1 MLRRLI
7 VTATVCVVALL
18 LLAVQNKVLVGQQD
32 LQADLNPVEGQARTF
47 AVVLRDV
54 AGNPVDAVDGDRAEA
69 ELRIKGNDRLKALP
83 MDKLVHDGRRLL
95 VTLPEAAAGPGDEAA
110 LRSRLCG
117 RPYHRDNPA
126 RSLLHIT
133 RGIDLRGGVEFIC
146 RLHDDEGRTVAAD
159 EETVH
164 ILRGRL
170 DERGLTEPAVS
181 RLSNGDIQIVIP
193 GGTRADAA
201 RTRRV
206 LETSG
211 RLEFRE
217 VMPVGNVDPRTG
229 KDTGDLVVHDLSAP
243 DAPVRPKANGSYE
256 AGPGT
261 YLNRRLGEIIAAKE
275 PENGELP
282 SVFYRLGPVRLQGT
296 DVAQANET
304 LHEGQ
309 LAVGI
314 EFTATGAAK
323 NEAFTREVKS
333 RGDEKQGTGR
343 LAIVFDGIVKSAPE
357 VITPSGQNC
366 VISGRFTKDEIDNLK
381 AALKGGSL
389 VVTPEVISERVVG
402 ATLGEQTVTM
412 ALLAMALSSAAIVLF
427 MWCYYGLVLGTVANL
442 SLCVGAFLV
451 WAVLSM
457 FGATVTLPGLAGLV
471 LTIGMAVD
479 TNILI
484 FERIREE
491 LKENKGMK
499 AAIEAGYDR
508 AFLTILDSN
517 LTTFLTA
524 FILYWIGSGPVKGF
538 GLTLMIGLTIS
549 MFSGVYVSRMIN
561 DWLCRRREGVWM
573 SQVLVR
579 PSWRFPYVAWRHVGY
594 AVSILTGLFGIGW
607 FLFGHHLS
615 KGRTFDSNFD
625 IDFTGGNMVLV
636 NFREPKEFEAIET
649 AVQKAWAALPADQ
662 RPGSMVDPAELRKQA
677 YFAELGKGGASRQ
690 WAFRA
695 RDEEGGRLE
704 AERAEIELQRGKV
717 QRELDVLRT
726 EDRPDPAKVKALEAR
741 VAEFRQPIEDL
752 GRRIA
757 ERTEVFKR
765 QVAGVFQGDIATEG
779 DEVLKAAWQGRSL
792 VLDLATLE
800 EPTPTQVAEVAD
812 RLKRR
817 PELEALQMAAA
828 GKSLSISATF
838 RAAPPAAKELEVSD
852 PVLARLRALGG
863 GATPEQANGQ
873 ASAAFDLYNG
883 VVNVAA
889 NQKLTIARPFPASEH
904 FSGQVAGQMKV
915 RALAAIILSLM
926 GILAYVAARF
936 EFRFGVGAV
945 VALFHD
951 VLLTVG
957 LVSLLGIRID
967 LTVIAALLTIIGFSI
982 NDTIVTFDR
991 IRENLKK
998 LVDKTLSDIIDISV
1012 AQTMPRTLL
1021 TTGTVVMTTVVLLL
1035 WGGESLYAFTATL
1048 LIGLIAGTY
1057 SSIFVASPLLLTFKG
1072 QVVETAPVDET
1083 AETKPAIE
1091 PPPPSVN

>member
-18 LLAVQNKVLVGQQD
+18 LLTVQNKVLVGQQD

-54 AGNPVDAVDGDRAEA
+54 AGNPVDAQDGDRAEA

-83 MDKLVHDGRRLL
+83 VDRIVNDGRRLL

-117 RPYHRDNPA
+117 RPYHHDNPS

-159 EETVH
+159 EETVV

-217 VMPVGNVDPRTG
+217 VMADFANVRLGEPDQPVV
-229 KDTGDLVVHDLSAP
+229 A
-243 DAPVRPKANGSYE
+243 KANGGYD

-261 YLNRRLGEIIAAKE
+261 YLNRRLGELIAPQEAE
-275 PENGELP
+275 PGEQP
-282 SVFYRLGPVRLQGT
+282 HTFYRLGAVRLQGK
-296 DVAQANET
+296 DVAQAGET
-304 LHEGQ
+304 IHQGE
-309 LAVGI
+309 LAVSI

-323 NEAFTREVKS
+323 NEAFTREVKA
-333 RGDEKQGTGR
+333 RGDRGDGTGR
-343 LAIVFDGIVKSAPE
+343 LAIIFDGVVKSAPR
-357 VITPSGQNC
+357 VIEPSGQNC

-457 FGATVTLPGLAGLV
+457 FSATVTLPGLAGLV

-549 MFSGVYVSRMIN
+549 MFSGVYVSRMIT

-594 AVSILTGLFGIGW
+594 ALSILTGLFGIGW

-636 NFREPKEFEAIET
+636 NFREPKEFEAIEA

-695 RDEEGGRLE
+695 RDEEGRRLE
-704 AERAEIELQRGKV
+704 AERAAIELQRGKV
-717 QRELDVLRT
+717 QRELDTLRS
-726 EDRPDPAKVKALEAR
+726 EDKPDPAQVKALEAR
-741 VAEFRQPIEDL
+741 VAEFRQPIEEL

-765 QVAGVFQGDIATEG
+765 QVAGVFSGDIATEG
-779 DEVLKAAWQGRSL
+779 EEVLKASWQGRGL
-792 VLDLATLE
+792 ALDLATLE
-800 EPTPTQVAEVAD
+800 EPTATQVAEVAD

-817 PELEALQMAAA
+817 PELEAIQVAAA
-828 GKSLSISATF
+828 GKSLTISATL
-838 RAAPPAAKELEVSD
+838 RTAPVAAKDLEVSD
-852 PVLARLRALGG
+852 PVLARLRTLGG
-863 GATPEQANGQ
+863 GATPDLANGQ
-873 ASAAFDLYNG
+873 AAAAFDLYNG

-951 VLLTVG
+951 ILLTVG
-957 LVSLLGIRID
+957 LVSLIGIRID

-998 LVDKTLSDIIDISV
+998 LADKALADIIDISV

-1072 QVVETAPVDET
+1072 QVVETTPVDET

-1091 PPPPSVN
+1091 PPPPSAN

>member
-1 MLRRLI
+1 MLRRFI

-117 RPYHRDNPA
+117 RPYHRDNPT

-217 VMPVGNVDPRTG
+217 VLAEFNNVRLGEPEQPVVAKT
-229 KDTGDLVVHDLSAP
+229 
-243 DAPVRPKANGSYE
+243 NGGYD

-261 YLNRRLGEIIAAKE
+261 YLNRRLGELIAPQEAE
-275 PENGELP
+275 PGEP
-282 SVFYRLGPVRLQGT
+282 PHTFYRLGAVRLQGK
-296 DVAQANET
+296 DVAQAGET
-304 LHEGQ
+304 IHQGE
-309 LAVGI
+309 LAVSI

-323 NEAFTREVKS
+323 NEAFTREVKA
-333 RGDEKQGTGR
+333 RGDRGDGTGR
-343 LAIVFDGIVKSAPE
+343 LAIIFDGVVKSAPR
-357 VITPSGQNC
+357 VIEPSGQNC

-573 SQVLVR
+573 SEVLVR

-594 AVSILTGLFGIGW
+594 VVSILTGLFGIGW

-704 AERAEIELQRGKV
+704 AERAEIEQQRGKI

-726 EDRPDPAKVKALEAR
+726 EDKPDPAQVKALEAR

-765 QVAGVFQGDIATEG
+765 QVAGVFQGDIASEG
-779 DEVLKAAWQGRSL
+779 EEVLKAAWQGRSL

-998 LVDKTLSDIIDISV
+998 LVDKTLGDIIDISV

-1072 QVVETAPVDET
+1072 QVVETAPVDES

>member
-54 AGNPVDAVDGDRAEA
+54 AGNPVDAVDGDRVEA

-217 VMPVGNVDPRTG
+217 VMADFTNVRLGEPDQPVV
-229 KDTGDLVVHDLSAP
+229 A
-243 DAPVRPKANGSYE
+243 KANGGYD

-261 YLNRRLGEIIAAKE
+261 YLNRRLGELIAPQEAE
-275 PENGELP
+275 PGEQP
-282 SVFYRLGPVRLQGT
+282 HTFYRLGAVRLQGK
-296 DVAQANET
+296 DVAQAGET
-304 LHEGQ
+304 IHQGE
-309 LAVGI
+309 LAVSI

-323 NEAFTREVKS
+323 NEAFTREVKA
-333 RGDEKQGTGR
+333 RGDRGDGTGR
-343 LAIVFDGIVKSAPE
+343 LAIIFDGVVKSAPR
-357 VITPSGQNC
+357 VIEPSGQNC

-457 FGATVTLPGLAGLV
+457 FSATVTLPGLAGLV

-573 SQVLVR
+573 SEVLVR

-594 AVSILTGLFGIGW
+594 ALSILTGLFGIGW

-636 NFREPKEFEAIET
+636 NFREPKEFEAIEA

-717 QRELDVLRT
+717 QRELDTLRS
-726 EDRPDPAKVKALEAR
+726 EDKPDPAKVKALEAR

-765 QVAGVFQGDIATEG
+765 QVAGVFSGDIATEG
-779 DEVLKAAWQGRSL
+779 EEVLKASWQGRSL
-792 VLDLATLE
+792 ALDLATLE
-800 EPTPTQVAEVAD
+800 EPTATQVAEVAE

-817 PELEALQMAAA
+817 PELEAIQVAAA
-828 GKSLSISATF
+828 GKSLTISATL
-838 RAAPPAAKELEVSD
+838 RTAPAAAKDLEVSD
-852 PVLARLRALGG
+852 PVLVRLRTLGG

-873 ASAAFDLYNG
+873 AAAAFDLYNG

-951 VLLTVG
+951 ILLTVG
-957 LVSLLGIRID
+957 LASLLGIRID

-998 LVDKTLSDIIDISV
+998 MVDRSLADIIDISV

-1072 QVVETAPVDET
+1072 QVVEALPVDET

>member
-7 VTATVCVVALL
+7 VIATVCAVALL
-18 LLAVQNKVLVGQQD
+18 LLTVQNKVLVGQQD

-47 AVVLRDV
+47 ALVLRDV
-54 AGNPVDAVDGDRAEA
+54 AGNPVDAIDGDRAEA
-69 ELRIKGNDRLKALP
+69 EQRVKGNDRLKALP
-83 MDKLVHDGRRLL
+83 LDRIVSDGRRLL

-110 LRSRLCG
+110 MRSRLCG
-117 RPYHRDNPA
+117 RPYHRDNPP

-146 RLHDDEGRTVAAD
+146 RLHDDEGGTVAAD

-164 ILRGRL
+164 ILRTRL

-217 VMPVGNVDPRTG
+217 VLADFDNVRLGEPDQPVV
-229 KDTGDLVVHDLSAP
+229 A
-243 DAPVRPKANGSYE
+243 KANGGYD

-261 YLNRRLGEIIAAKE
+261 YLNRRLGELIAPQEAE
-275 PENGELP
+275 PGEP
-282 SVFYRLGPVRLQGT
+282 PRTFYRLGPVRLQGK
-296 DVAQANET
+296 DVALAGET
-304 LHEGQ
+304 IHQGE
-309 LAVGI
+309 LAVSI

-323 NEAFTREVKS
+323 NEAFTREVKA
-333 RGDEKQGTGR
+333 RGDRGDGTGR
-343 LAIVFDGIVKSAPE
+343 LAIIFDGVVKSAPR
-357 VITPSGQNC
+357 VIEPSGQNC

-381 AALKGGSL
+381 AALRGGSL

-412 ALLAMALSSAAIVLF
+412 ATLAMALSSAAIVLF
-427 MWCYYGLVLGTVANL
+427 MWLYYGLVLGTVANL

-491 LKENKGMK
+491 LRENKGMK

-549 MFSGVYVSRMIN
+549 MFSGVYVSRLLT

-594 AVSILTGLFGIGW
+594 ALSILTGLFGIGW

-636 NFREPKEFEAIET
+636 NFREPKEFEAIEA

-717 QRELDVLRT
+717 QRELDTLRT
-726 EDRPDPAKVKALEAR
+726 EDKPDPAQVKALEAR

-765 QVAGVFQGDIATEG
+765 QVAGVFPGDIAAEG
-779 DEVLKAAWQGRSL
+779 DEVLKASWQGRSL
-792 VLDLATLE
+792 ALDLATLE
-800 EPTPTQVAEVAD
+800 EPTPTQVAEVSE

-817 PELEALQMAAA
+817 PELESLQAAAA
-828 GKSLSISATF
+828 GKSLTISATF
-838 RAAPPAAKELEVSD
+838 RSVAPAAELEVSD
-852 PVLARLRALGG
+852 PVLARLRTLGG
-863 GATPEQANGQ
+863 GATPELANGQ
-873 ASAAFDLYNG
+873 ATAAFDLYNG

-915 RALAAIILSLM
+915 RALAAVILSLL

-951 VLLTVG
+951 ILLTVG
-957 LVSLLGIRID
+957 LASLIGIRID

-998 LVDKTLSDIIDISV
+998 LADKALADIIDISV

-1021 TTGTVVMTTVVLLL
+1021 TTGTVVMTAVVLLL

-1048 LIGLIAGTY
+1048 LIGLLAGTY
-1057 SSIFVASPLLLTFKG
+1057 SSIFVAAPLLLTFKG

-1091 PPPPSVN
+1091 PPPPSAN